1 MILSR
6 LTDLTRTR
14 LKHARIRT
22 GYTSIRV
29 SNSTRDLLARLEQ
42 QHSEPLDGLL
52 FYLAAEALGM
62 EFNERGVPHFPAG
75 PRNVCRQCGGHLPQC
90 WCAPGVQRTASGRA

>member
-1 MILSR
+1 MLLAR
-6 LTDLTRTR
+6 LTALARSR

-42 QHSEPLDGLL
+42 RHDEPLDGLL

-62 EFNERGVPHFPAG
+62 DFTDRGVPHFPREAMAAAV
-75 PRNVCRQCGGHLPQC
+75 RSEMAEARRV
-90 WCAPGVQRTASGRA
+90 